1 MVILKNAE
9 YLTPSGEFVKG
20 DIFIK
25 ADRIYSLRL
34 SDGSGG
40 EDIKG
45 SDLAEAEI
53 IDLEGKKVIPGLI
66 DMHTHGALGYDAA
79 VASAE
84 EIYEIAKYQ
93 AQNGT
98 TTFMPTTVTD
108 DISRTKKALEE
119 IKRAANMQ
127 GNGATIAGVHIE
139 GPYINVEKKGAHDA
153 KWIKTPSKAEYD
165 NFREILGSLKVH
177 ITIAPEVEGGLDFI
191 KYVRENGGTVGIG
204 HSNGDYE
211 IIMKAI
217 EAGANIFTH
226 LFNAM
231 GALGH
236 REPGVAGAALSSDI
250 PVELI
255 CDGIHVH
262 PAIIKVTARA
272 RGAESIVLVTD
283 SIQAAGLGDGEYEF
297 AGSKIYVKDGY
308 AGQEDGTLVGSVLCL
323 FNAVRNMIEFA
334 GVSLQDAVRMAS
346 LNPAKVLGI
355 DDEVGTIEEGKR
367 ADLVVLD
374 DDMQIDKVFCRGIQV
389 R

>member
-1 MVILKNAE
+1 MIILKNGE
-9 YLTPSGEFVKG
+9 YLAPSGEFVKG

-25 ADRIYSLRL
+25 GDRIYSLRL
-34 SDGSGG
+34 RDGNAG
-40 EDIKG
+40 EDIQG
-45 SDLAEAEI
+45 LDLNGAEI

-66 DMHTHGALGYDAA
+66 DIHTHGALGYDVA

-93 AQNGT
+93 ARNGT

-108 DISRTKKALEE
+108 DINNTKKALEE
-119 IKRAANMQ
+119 IRKASDMQ
-127 GNGATIAGVHIE
+127 GDEATIAGAHIE
-139 GPYINVEKKGAHDA
+139 GPYINAEKKGAHDP
-153 KWIKTPSKAEYD
+153 KWIKVPSKAEYD
-165 NFREILGSLKVH
+165 NFREILDPLKVH
-177 ITIAPEVEGGLDFI
+177 ITVAPEIEGGLDFI
-191 KYVRENGGTVGIG
+191 KYVRQNGGTVGIG
-204 HSNGDYE
+204 HTNADYE
-211 IIMKAI
+211 ITMKAV

-226 LFNAM
+226 LFNGMRGLA
-231 GALGH
+231 H

-262 PAIIKVTARA
+262 PAIVKVIVRA
-272 RGAESIVLVTD
+272 RGAEGVVLVTD

-323 FNAVRNMIEFA
+323 FDAVRNVIDFA

-346 LNPAKVLGI
+346 LNPARVLGI

-374 DDMQIDKVFCRGIQV
+374 DDIRIDKVFCRGIQV